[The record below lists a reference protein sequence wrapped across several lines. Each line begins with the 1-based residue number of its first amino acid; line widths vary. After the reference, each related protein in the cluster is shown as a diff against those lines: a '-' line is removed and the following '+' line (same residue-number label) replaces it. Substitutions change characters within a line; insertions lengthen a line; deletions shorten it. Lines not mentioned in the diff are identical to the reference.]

1 MSAAPSVLA
10 EESAAQ
16 TTAAT
21 KTVFTAGEAVDYMLS
36 NSLDIK
42 AENENISYLE
52 LKQKAD
58 DGLRKRLN
66 DKGAA
71 GSVNDIN
78 TMLASGGF
86 TVYSDGVQ
94 LEIAK
99 RSIGDT
105 KYKLTMQLE
114 NKFYSCLNADR
125 KIIVALEA
133 LTNAQDNERIAK
145 ARNEEGLIGN
155 IEASSFSLAVIQ
167 AQNDYNDAV
176 SGRDYMYA
184 ELKQMMGYPADADI
198 TLTGTFERKP
208 MSTVSLSAALS
219 GIDKTANKMNLDA
232 GLRLQERLLNEYRA
246 LYTGRMADYQAQK
259 FAYAK
264 AESEYNENVG
274 NLRLAVINTYN
285 TMTSTYGKLDYLDKA
300 IELKEQQADA
310 QKTSYE
316 LGLSTSSQY
325 ITAVQELDS
334 LKLSLVDA
342 EIGAYLT
349 SKAYEMTF
357 HPAD

>member
-1 MSAAPSVLA
+1 MLA
-10 EESAAQ
+10 
-16 TTAAT
+16 
-21 KTVFTAGEAVDYMLS
+21 

-58 DGLRKRLN
+58 AGMRKRISN
-66 DKGAA
+66 SKKGEAA
-71 GSVNDIN
+71 VLTVDSFN
-78 TMLASGGF
+78 TMLVTGGF
-86 TVYSDGVQ
+86 NEYSDGVQ

-99 RSIGDT
+99 RSIGDI

-114 NKFYSCLNADR
+114 NEFYSCLNADR
-125 KIIVALEA
+125 KIVVAQEA
-133 LTNAQDNERIAK
+133 LSNAQENERIAK
-145 ARNEEGLIGN
+145 ARNEEGLIGA
-155 IEASSFSLAVIQ
+155 IETSSFSLAVVQ

-176 SGRDYMYA
+176 SGRNYMYA
-184 ELKQMMGYPADADI
+184 ELKQMMGYPADGDI
-198 TLTGTFERKP
+198 TLTGAFERKP
-208 MSTVSLSAALS
+208 MSAVTLSTALV
-219 GIDKTANKMNLDA
+219 GLDKTVNKLNLDA
-232 GLRLQERLLNEYRA
+232 GLKLQERLLNEYRS
-246 LYTGRMADYQAQK
+246 LYTGSMPDYQAQK

-316 LGLSTSSQY
+316 LGLSTASQY
-325 ITAVQELDS
+325 ITTIQELDS

-357 HPAD
+357 HPAE